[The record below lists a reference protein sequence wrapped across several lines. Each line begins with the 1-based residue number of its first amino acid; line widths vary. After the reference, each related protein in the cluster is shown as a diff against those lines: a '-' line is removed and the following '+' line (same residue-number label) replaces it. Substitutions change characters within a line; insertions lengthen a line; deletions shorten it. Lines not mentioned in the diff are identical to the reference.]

1 MVELLDYLFK
11 ILGDETGNDE
21 LKNKLRYIKSL
32 IEANQTLND
41 VNLSFT
47 EKEIKIFKE
56 LCIKILNESPN
67 YGCKTKKVF
76 ESFVKENVHPML
88 IVRKVYL
95 YMLTNNVTE

>member
-1 MVELLDYLFK
+1 MVELLDYLIK

-47 EKEIKIFKE
+47 EKEIKIYI
-56 LCIKILNESPN
+56 IKR
-67 YGCKTKKVF
+67 
-76 ESFVKENVHPML
+76 FVCF
-88 IVRKVYL
+88 Y
-95 YMLTNNVTE
+95 